1 MRFLCLALAVAL
13 CANLSG
19 CANTRLSA
27 NKLPKGVAVNK
38 SIALPV
44 DVSVAYYL
52 PKTQTDSRFYLE
64 KWNIWVEPGSALSDG
79 VRDAF
84 SAYFSHAVMLDRSSE
99 EAVGLVI
106 DLDPEWEF
114 VSGKAVM
121 TLSYKVFNGGDKPLK
136 EGKKTFKADIG
147 YVGDN
152 SGMYNAAMRAT
163 QLVIVDVLN
172 SLKPSAAE
180 YPAQLA
186 MKSTNPLQLA
196 NMEKPVSS
204 GTGFYI
210 NETGQLLT
218 AAHVLRECLVT
229 KVQTSTQSY
238 DANVDASS
246 TLLDL
251 AVVSTGAP
259 AERFL
264 PLRKGS
270 EIFLG
275 EAVTNVGY
283 PLQGLLAASPNLT
296 RGNVSSLNA
305 LKGSVGQFQF
315 SAPIQ
320 PGSSGGPV
328 VSDGG
333 ELLGVTVATLNA
345 AKLIE
350 SGALPQNVNFALDAR
365 YVAKF
370 LDKHQV
376 AFHQVEPNLK
386 GDIRISNDAAL
397 SSVVQLACYQ

>member
-1 MRFLCLALAVAL
+1 MRLFCMALALVV

-19 CANTRLSA
+19 CANTRLNA
-27 NKLPKGVAVNK
+27 NKLPKGVAVSK
-38 SIALPV
+38 SITLPV
-44 DVSVAYYL
+44 DVAVAYYL
-52 PKTQTDSRFYLE
+52 PKHELDTRVYLD
-64 KWNIWVEPGSALSDG
+64 KWNLWVEPGAALGDG
-79 VRDAF
+79 ARDAF
-84 SAYFSHAVMLDRSSE
+84 GAYFGNAKLLDRQSSE
-99 EAVGLVI
+99 QYGLLV
-106 DLDPEWEF
+106 DMDPEWEF
-114 VSGKAVM
+114 ISGKVTM
-121 TLSYKVFNGGDKPLK
+121 TMKYKVFNGGDKPLR
-136 EGKKTFKADIG
+136 EGSKSFSADIG
-147 YVGDN
+147 YIGDN

-172 SLKPSAAE
+172 SLKPSAAT
-180 YPAQLA
+180 YPTTLA
-186 MKSTNPLQLA
+186 MKDANPLLLA
-196 NMEKPVSS
+196 NLDKPVAS

-210 NETGQLLT
+210 NQSGQLLT
-218 AAHVLRECLVT
+218 AAHVLNECLVT
-229 KVQTSTQSY
+229 KVQAGDKSFN
-238 DANVDASS
+238 AKVDAKS

-251 AVVSTGAP
+251 AVVSTESTS
-259 AERFL
+259 ERFL

-275 EAVTNVGY
+275 ESVTNVGY

-350 SGALPQNVNFALDAR
+350 SGALPQNVNFALDAK

-370 LDKHQV
+370 LDANQIKYT
-376 AFHQVEPNLK
+376 QVEPNLK
-386 GDIRISNDAAL
+386 GDIRTSNDAAL
-397 SSVVQLACYQ
+397 STVVQMACFQ

>member
-1 MRFLCLALAVAL
+1 MRLLSLVLALL
-13 CANLSG
+13 LSANLAG
-19 CANTRLSA
+19 CANTKYNA

-38 SIALPV
+38 SITLPV
-44 DVSVAYYL
+44 DVSVAYYVPQSKL
-52 PKTQTDSRFYLE
+52 DSRFYLDNW
-64 KWNIWVEPGSALSDG
+64 KVWVEPGAALNDG

-84 SAYFSHAVMLDRSSE
+84 NAYFSNVAMLDRASDKQY
-99 EAVGLVI
+99 GLLVDI
-106 DLDPEWEF
+106 DPEWEF
-114 VSGKAVM
+114 ASGKAIM
-121 TLSYKVFNGGDKPLK
+121 TMSYRIFNGSETPVR

-163 QLVIVDVLN
+163 QLVIVDLLN
-172 SLKPSAAE
+172 SLKPDNQM
-180 YPAQLA
+180 YPATLA
-186 MKSTNPLQLA
+186 MKDTNPLILA
-196 NMEKPVSS
+196 NLEKPVSS

-210 NETGQLLT
+210 NNSGQLLT
-218 AAHVLRECLVT
+218 AAHVLRECMVT
-229 KVQTSTQSY
+229 KVQAGDKSFNAT
-238 DANVDASS
+238 VDASS

-251 AVVSTGAP
+251 AVVSTNEAT
-259 AERFL
+259 ERFL

-270 EIFLG
+270 EVFLG
-275 EAVTNVGY
+275 ETVTNVGY

-328 VSDGG
+328 VSEGG

-370 LDKHQV
+370 LDKHQIQYR
-376 AFHQVEPNLK
+376 QVEPNLK
-386 GDIRISNDAAL
+386 GDIRTSNDAAL
-397 SSVVQLACYQ
+397 SSVVQMLCYQ